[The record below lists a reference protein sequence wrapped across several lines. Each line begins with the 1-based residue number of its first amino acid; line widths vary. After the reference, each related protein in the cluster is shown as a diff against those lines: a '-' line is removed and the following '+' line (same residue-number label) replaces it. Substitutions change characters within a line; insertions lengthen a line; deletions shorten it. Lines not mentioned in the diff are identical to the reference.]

1 MSSRSWYFGI
11 PYGEV
16 QVRRA
21 FGVPADR
28 NVIGVVALGHPGVD
42 ERPRGS
48 AYSLTRRPL
57 DDMVHHNGW

>member
-1 MSSRSWYFGI
+1 MEFNDVIRK
-11 PYGEV
+11 
-16 QVRRA
+16 RRM

-42 ERPRGS
+42 EPRGS
-48 AYSLTRRPL
+48 TYSLTRRPL